1 MRLQDEGN
9 GEGEDESESESSA
22 EGDDAP
28 MADATQPSVNN
39 YINSKPDKGRVVAV
53 RRTAS

>member
-1 MRLQDEGN
+1 VQDEGN

-28 MADATQPSVNN
+28 MADATQPGSNN
-39 YINSKPDKGRVVAV
+39 YINNKPDKGRVVAV